1 MTPKAYKT
9 MVGAFVI
16 GGLCLF
22 ISGIILLGGGRL
34 FNESLEY
41 TLYFDGS
48 VSGLAIGA
56 PVVFRGVPMG
66 SVTKISLVANLR
78 DSNVTIPVTIRI
90 DDKSF
95 IRANGESLSESLQA
109 QVIHR
114 MVERGLRARLQMA
127 SLITG
132 QYRVE
137 LDFFPHTP
145 MNFRS
150 PNPDTE
156 IPTVPSPIDT
166 LQRALNRLPIEN
178 IMDSITN
185 ILRNL
190 TEAVGN
196 GQLKTAIAEIT
207 TAFNEIRTTFGD
219 IRNMLGK
226 SSIFK
231 TMENSLGQVD
241 AATRAVGKELP
252 QVMQSIKQALDSFA
266 RAAEQLR
273 KVGDSAENVIGRD
286 SPTMNEVRR
295 LLKEV
300 TAAAR
305 SLRNFAD
312 MLERNPEALLKG
324 RQGTR

>member
-1 MTPKAYKT
+1 MTPQAYKT
-9 MVGAFVI
+9 IVGAFVI
-16 GGLCLF
+16 GALCLF
-22 ISGIILLGGGRL
+22 TSGIILLGGGRL
-34 FNESLEY
+34 FNDALEY

-66 SVTKISLVANLR
+66 SVTQISLVANAR

-90 DDKSF
+90 DSKSF
-95 IRANGESLSESLQA
+95 IRASGQTLSESVQA
-109 QVIHR
+109 EVIRR
-114 MVERGLRARLQMA
+114 MVERGLRARLQLG

-150 PNPDTE
+150 SNPDAE

-166 LQRALNRLPIEN
+166 LQRAFNRLPIDQ
-178 IMDSITN
+178 IMDSLTN
-185 ILRNL
+185 ILKNV
-190 TEAVGN
+190 TEAVGD
-196 GQLKTAIAEIT
+196 GQLKAVLDEIT
-207 TAFNEIRTTFGD
+207 GTFRD
-219 IRNMLGK
+219 ARELLAHSPVM
-226 SSIFK
+226 K
-231 TMENSLGQVD
+231 TLENSLAQMD
-241 AATRAVGKELP
+241 SAASSIGRDLP
-252 QVMQSIKQALDSFA
+252 GALQSFQQAMASVS
-266 RAAEQLR
+266 RAADQLR
-273 KVGDSAENVIGRD
+273 KVGYSAEYAVGKD
-286 SPTMNEVRR
+286 SPMMNELRL

-312 MLERNPEALLKG
+312 MLERNPEALIKG
-324 RQGTR
+324 KQGTR